1 MDRQHKAGAC
11 KANPFNVGLYLYA
24 NNTQEEEEEEPP
36 SFSFHLFFGTVYIY
50 RPPRQNAEICQ
61 TKEEDGKKSV
71 KRIFSFSLFYVHGAI
86 AYYLYIESH
95 DVLAPNKKCVRTK
108 TIFKKNEFKKI

>member
-1 MDRQHKAGAC
+1 MDRKHKAGAC

-24 NNTQEEEEEEPP
+24 NNTQEEEEEEEPP

-50 RPPRQNAEICQ
+50 RPPRQNAGICQ

-71 KRIFSFSLFYVHGAI
+71 KRIFSFSLFYIHGAI
-86 AYYLYIESH
+86 AYYLYIESPG
-95 DVLAPNKKCVRTK
+95 VLALTK
-108 TIFKKNEFKKI
+108 NVCARKR